1 MENKAEKIFSD
12 LKEEISTYAG
22 LRLRLWKLMAI
33 ERTAD
38 LLASLSLGLM
48 LTLFAFFTILF
59 LFVALG
65 FFLGDWLGSIA
76 LGFLLVGTI
85 YLVLTF
91 AFIWAEGRI
100 RMRLTN
106 VFVKALLA
114 DDEEEQYEDKDK
126 TTNPARP
133 ALGGEAGTP
142 ASMPGDGK
150 ED

>member
-33 ERTAD
+33 ERTAGM
-38 LLASLSLGLM
+38 LASLSLGLI

-76 LGFLLVGTI
+76 LGFLLVGMI

-91 AFIWAEGRI
+91 AFVLAEGRI

-106 VFVKALLA
+106 VFVKALQA
-114 DDEEEQYEDKDK
+114 NDEEDQNEDKDK
-126 TTNPARP
+126 TTDSARP
-133 ALGGEAGTP
+133 ALGRETGTP
-142 ASMPGDGK
+142 ASVPGDGK